1 MNTKFN
7 STEEILDYAIAKEE
21 EAAEFYSELAKKD
34 LSEETAKVF
43 EDLARIEIK
52 HKNYLKEIKKGKA
65 KLKDE
70 NIRSLQIAEI
80 TEAAETNADMTI
92 AEALTVAMKRE
103 LAAYR
108 LYIELAAAATTY
120 ETLDIFVL
128 LAQEEARHRLWFE
141 TEYKNAVESPVLGNS
156 N

>member
-1 MNTKFN
+1 MNIKFN
-7 STEEILDYAIAKEE
+7 SVDEILDYAIGKEE
-21 EAAEFYSELAKKD
+21 EAANFYSELAKKP
-34 LSEETAKVF
+34 LAEEVREVF
-43 EDLARIEIK
+43 EDFVQTEIK

-80 TEAAETNADMTI
+80 TEAAEINPDMTT
-92 AEALTVAMKRE
+92 AEALAVAMKRE

-108 LYIELAAAATTY
+108 LYIELAAATTTY

-128 LAQEEARHRLWFE
+128 LAQEEARHRFWLE
-141 TEYKNAVESPVLGNS
+141 TEYQKLVESLILNK
-156 N
+156 

>member
-7 STEEILDYAIAKEE
+7 STEEILDYAIGKEE
-21 EAAEFYSELAKKD
+21 EAANFYSELAKKP
-34 LSEETAKVF
+34 LAEEVREAFKNF
-43 EDLARIEIK
+43 EKTEIK

-80 TEAAETNADMTI
+80 TEAAEINPDMTI
-92 AEALTVAMKRE
+92 VEALAVAMKRE
-103 LAAYR
+103 LAAYK
-108 LYIELAAAATTY
+108 LYIEMAAAATTY
-120 ETLDIFVL
+120 ETLDTFVL